1 MLKWWWDG
9 ALAVECRRPW
19 APPRGG
25 NCPHPRTNHHR
36 YHWNFWSKKREQKH
50 IFVPKLLYC
59 ASNHAFQ
66 AFLAKEQFI
75 HQLTEGPPLHKREK
89 GCEFELTPLKRVFPK
104 QSMEPWV
111 IYFCFG
117 QEGTPTLSAPTPWPH
132 GLWQTMQLAR
142 NKLTLGPEIMTKN
155 TNCRTINY
163 RFKQACKANRQ
174 IL

>member
-1 MLKWWWDG
+1 MLWPWNVDDPG
-9 ALAVECRRPW
+9 LRREAAIAPTLAQIIIVIIGIFDQKE
-19 APPRGG
+19 
-25 NCPHPRTNHHR
+25 
-36 YHWNFWSKKREQKH
+36 REKVH

-117 QEGTPTLSAPTPWPH
+117 QEGTPTLSTPTP
-132 GLWQTMQLAR
+132 
-142 NKLTLGPEIMTKN
+142 
-155 TNCRTINY
+155 
-163 RFKQACKANRQ
+163 
-174 IL
+174 